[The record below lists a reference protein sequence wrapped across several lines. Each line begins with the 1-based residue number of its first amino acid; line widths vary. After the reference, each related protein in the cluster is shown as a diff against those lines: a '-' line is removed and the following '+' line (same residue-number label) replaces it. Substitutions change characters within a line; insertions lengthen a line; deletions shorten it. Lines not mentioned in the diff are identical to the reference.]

1 MAYLNTVIKRATGGP
16 RLSYLCGAA
25 TARTAAKAPI
35 VASVQAHMI
44 DAHEHPR
51 NSRTGLAIV
60 IAPTASRTF
69 GSESNSKRDDVPRT
83 ATGEVQKQTNFASEV
98 GKKMQEVAPG
108 GDPAES
114 ASSGKGEQSKQERDK
129 GGSK

>member
-25 TARTAAKAPI
+25 TARTA
-35 VASVQAHMI
+35 
-44 DAHEHPR
+44 
-51 NSRTGLAIV
+51 V

-69 GSESNSKRDDVPRT
+69 GSESNSKWDDVPRT

-114 ASSGKGEQSKQERDK
+114 ASSGKGEQPKQERDK

>member
-1 MAYLNTVIKRATGGP
+1 MAP
-16 RLSYLCGAA
+16 RS
-25 TARTAAKAPI
+25 
-35 VASVQAHMI
+35 
-44 DAHEHPR
+44 
-51 NSRTGLAIV
+51 
-60 IAPTASRTF
+60 SRTF
-69 GSESNSKRDDVPRT
+69 ASEKDSKNDGVPRT

-114 ASSGKGEQSKQERDK
+114 ARSGKAEQSKQERER